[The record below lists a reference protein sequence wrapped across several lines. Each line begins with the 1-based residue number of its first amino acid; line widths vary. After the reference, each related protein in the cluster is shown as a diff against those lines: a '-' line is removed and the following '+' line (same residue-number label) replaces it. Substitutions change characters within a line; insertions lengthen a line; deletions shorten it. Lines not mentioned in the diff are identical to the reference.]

1 MTGEAGTGRSPAGT
15 DPSPAGDTG
24 PAPVGGTGGP
34 ERSTRHVVVMGVSG
48 SGKTTVAKGIGAATG
63 LTFAEADEFH
73 PESNV
78 ALMRAGTP
86 LGDGHRWPWLRELA
100 GWMAERAAEGIST
113 VLACSA
119 LRRSYRDV
127 LRQGPPSVDF
137 VFLDGSAEVIRER
150 LSRRAG
156 HYMPASLLD
165 SQIATLERPGP
176 DERVHILDIAA
187 TPEELVEAAVESL
200 ALPHLE
206 AGREGGPPALP

>member
-1 MTGEAGTGRSPAGT
+1 MTGDGGSG
-15 DPSPAGDTG
+15 PSHG
-24 PAPVGGTGGP
+24 GGP
-34 ERSTRHVVVMGVSG
+34 GRSTRHVVVMGVSG
-48 SGKTTVAKGIGAATG
+48 SGKTTVAEGISALTG

-78 ALMRAGTP
+78 ELMRAGVP
-86 LGDGHRWPWLRELA
+86 LDDGHRWPWLRELA
-100 GWMAERAAEGIST
+100 GWMAQRAAEGVST

-150 LSRRAG
+150 ISRRAG

-165 SQIATLERPGP
+165 SQIATLERPAP
-176 DERVHILDIAA
+176 DERVLTLDVAA
-187 TPEELVEAAVESL
+187 TPEELVEAAVEGL
-200 ALPHLE
+200 DLPRR
-206 AGREGGPPALP
+206 AGRPSG